1 MGFHLCSCVD
11 VVLTVLLVNPT
22 WLSRHG
28 FWAQRPLTSLSL
40 ISHSPKYSSP
50 LLVALMIELVDVP
63 FVDPLCIV
71 HLSSLA
77 YFCASDEAQHC
88 LDTGLTSSAGYRN
101 TRRSATRIRI
111 FATLKCS
118 TARNYDTIGLR
129 ITTFSLEYFI
139 FATTKFCINSCST

>member
-88 LDTGLTSSAGYRN
+88 LDTGLLEQNLHNLPVHSN
-101 TRRSATRIRI
+101 FIDKIRRT
-111 FATLKCS
+111 KK
-118 TARNYDTIGLR
+118 
-129 ITTFSLEYFI
+129 TFG
-139 FATTKFCINSCST
+139 